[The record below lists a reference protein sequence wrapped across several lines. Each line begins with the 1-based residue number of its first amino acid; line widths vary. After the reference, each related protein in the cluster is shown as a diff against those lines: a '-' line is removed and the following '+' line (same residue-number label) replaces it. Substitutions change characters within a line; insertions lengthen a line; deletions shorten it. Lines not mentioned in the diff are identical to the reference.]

1 MFPVLFLSWVFSAV
15 LLVSIIQLFTSV
27 CKVWLSYKTFMQ
39 FTQYIIMQTAS
50 IPKRQYHFSL
60 FSIFKM
66 GYSLKNCFQCDEM
79 QKLNMMINN
88 YENQKTTPYLND
100 KSLFTHWN
108 MIFLSFPE
116 LHACEISTLPNIVLW
131 TGQLCNISLYMYIT
145 TSCLEQ

>member
-27 CKVWLSYKTFMQ
+27 CRVWLSYKTFMQ

-100 KSLFTHWN
+100 KSLFHTLEHDIFKLSRTPCMWN
-108 MIFLSFPE
+108 LNFTKYCIMNRS
-116 LHACEISTLPNIVLW
+116 VM
-131 TGQLCNISLYMYIT
+131 QYIAIHVYYN
-145 TSCLEQ
+145 

>member
-1 MFPVLFLSWVFSAV
+1 
-15 LLVSIIQLFTSV
+15 
-27 CKVWLSYKTFMQ
+27 MQ

-100 KSLFTHWN
+100 KSLFHTLEHDIFKLSRTPCMWN
-108 MIFLSFPE
+108 LNFTKYCIMNRSVMQYIAI
-116 LHACEISTLPNIVLW
+116 HV
-131 TGQLCNISLYMYIT
+131 YIT